1 MKKIAVGWLLVP
13 MGHGWGKMP
22 AFRKRAR
29 RLLVPMGHGWG
40 KMPAF
45 RRRARRLLI
54 VGYCLDPEGITYY

>member
-1 MKKIAVGWLLVP
+1 MKKIAVGW
-13 MGHGWGKMP
+13 
-22 AFRKRAR
+22 
-29 RLLVPMGHGWG
+29 LLVPMGHGWG